1 MPRHEQKRLLPFTC
15 DQMFDLVADIPRYPE
30 FLPWCAGARITRRER
45 LGNGQEV
52 VLADLIIGYKAFRG
66 TYTSR
71 VVLDRAAGQIRVDH
85 ERGPFRHLHNQW
97 IFLPQADGS
106 CEVDFVIDF
115 EFSNP
120 VIRRLMDLV
129 FTEAV
134 SRMVQAFEARALAL
148 YQPVNQ
154 KYGTP

>member
-1 MPRHEQKRLLPFTC
+1 MPFTC

-45 LGNGQEV
+45 QDDGREV

-71 VVLDRAAGQIRVDH
+71 VALDRANGQIRVDH

-97 IFLPQADGS
+97 IFVPQADGG

-115 EFSNP
+115 EFNNP
-120 VIRRLMDLV
+120 VIRALMDLV

-134 SRMVQAFEARALAL
+134 SRMVQAFEARASAL
-148 YQPVNQ
+148 YQPIKKVC
-154 KYGTP
+154 GTP